1 MPHSLNISNNQLI
14 YSYIDKIRRIQS
26 CSEGLVHHIIEIRLW
41 WQGHQKHTHLRCTR
55 HTPLKT
61 TQSDGGLLLKY
72 VSYYR
77 CYHYYDYYYLMG
89 RDYLE
94 KRLGLS

>member
-41 WQGHQKHTHLRCTR
+41 WRGHQKHTHLRCTR
-55 HTPLKT
+55 HTLLKT